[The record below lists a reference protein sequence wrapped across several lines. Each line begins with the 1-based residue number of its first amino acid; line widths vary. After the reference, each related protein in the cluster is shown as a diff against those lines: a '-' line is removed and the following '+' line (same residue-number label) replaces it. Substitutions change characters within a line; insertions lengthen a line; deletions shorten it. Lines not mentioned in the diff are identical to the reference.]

1 MGQKFWRVI
10 KSENEAWP
18 PTEAASVAPAK
29 LKSAKP
35 ENVLPAEPWQLLCRH
50 RPMGQ
55 PEKEQ
60 SCHVE
65 PFFRSL
71 HPLSWVSGLL
81 GLFQLTPPP
90 IIEEVLASIA
100 EAFTGVAITGAYA
113 REWR

>member
-1 MGQKFWRVI
+1 M
-10 KSENEAWP
+10 N
-18 PTEAASVAPAK
+18 
-29 LKSAKP
+29 L
-35 ENVLPAEPWQLLCRH
+35 WQLCADICQSGNLKK
-50 RPMGQ
+50 G
-55 PEKEQ
+55 Q

-90 IIEEVLASIA
+90 IIEEVLASIV

-113 REWR
+113 QEWR

>member
-1 MGQKFWRVI
+1 MPIG
-10 KSENEAWP
+10 
-18 PTEAASVAPAK
+18 
-29 LKSAKP
+29 KP
-35 ENVLPAEPWQLLCRH
+35 EK
-50 RPMGQ
+50 G
-55 PEKEQ
+55 Q

-100 EAFTGVAITGAYA
+100 EAFTVVAITVVYVL
-113 REWR
+113 EWR